1 MQIDG
6 NLKGRPVRS
15 RTAAAG
21 GAAGRPR
28 PETYTERSG
37 SFEDLYNQ
45 SKKLAFGGKI
55 VDTKDP
61 NGFPEIRFILRP
73 DQGEGDELDRY
84 FSNITQM
91 TINSY
96 EEFRTMHYT
105 GRSIHG
111 PYWCYHFRR
120 PVDALSLRELLQDH
134 IEVDPVW
141 LMKELLEQITAFD
154 RCRRHASNDHTGIRE
169 YTSLSCLSLDTVFCS
184 WRDQQ
189 LKNVTI
195 LPLRGQSG
203 TYDYP
208 DEMPREA
215 GKEGASEKTDVYSVA
230 YLGVEV
236 ASWTGTSF
244 RIQGMP
250 QGHESLLTRCLS
262 PFPSLRP
269 DARAFLNDLI
279 GGKGEEEEEEYVAEK
294 KGRGF
299 FSSILSGIKES
310 VSGLGGSAEY
320 EDDPDGEEEDEDVS
334 GSNATF
340 R

>member
-6 NLKGRPVRS
+6 NLKSRAARPRAQ
-15 RTAAAG
+15 AAAG
-21 GAAGRPR
+21 RTRPDI
-28 PETYTERSG
+28 YAERNG

-45 SKKLAFGGKI
+45 SRKFAFGGKI
-55 VDTKDP
+55 VDTEDP
-61 NGFPEIRFILRP
+61 NGFPVILFILRP

-91 TINSY
+91 TVNSY

-120 PVDALSLRELLQDH
+120 PADALSLRELLQDH

-141 LMKELLEQITAFD
+141 LMKELLEQVNAFG
-154 RCRRHASNDHTGIRE
+154 RCRRHAANDHTGIRE
-169 YTSLSCLSLDTVFCS
+169 YTALSCLSLDTVFCS
-184 WRDQQ
+184 CRDQH

-195 LPLRGQSG
+195 LPLRGLSG

-236 ASWTGTSF
+236 ASWTGTAF
-244 RIQGMP
+244 KIQGLP
-250 QGHESLLTRCLS
+250 QGHEALLTRCLS

-279 GGKGEEEEEEYVAEK
+279 DGRDEEAEEYVPEK
-294 KGRGF
+294 KGHGF
-299 FSSILSGIKES
+299 FSSLLTGIRES

-320 EDDPDGEEEDEDVS
+320 EDDPDMEEENEDRS

>member
-6 NLKGRPVRS
+6 NLKNRAARPRA
-15 RTAAAG
+15 AAAG
-21 GAAGRPR
+21 KARPDQ
-28 PETYTERSG
+28 YTQRTG

-45 SKKLAFGGKI
+45 SDRFAFGGKI
-55 VDTKDP
+55 VDTQDP
-61 NGFPEIRFILRP
+61 NGFPVILFILRP

-84 FSNITQM
+84 FSNITQL
-91 TINSY
+91 TVNSY

-120 PVDALSLRELLQDH
+120 PADALSLRELLADH
-134 IEVDPVW
+134 VEVDPVW
-141 LMKELLEQITAFD
+141 LMKELLEQVTAFG
-154 RCRRHASNDHTGIRE
+154 RCRRLAEGDHTGIKE

-184 WRDQQ
+184 CRDQR

-195 LPLRGQSG
+195 LPLRGLSG
-203 TYDYP
+203 TYDFP

-215 GKEGASEKTDVYSVA
+215 GKEGASEKTDVYSIA
-230 YLGVEV
+230 YLGVEA

-244 RIQGMP
+244 KIQGMP
-250 QGHESLLTRCLS
+250 EGHESLLTRCLS
-262 PFPSLRP
+262 PFPDLRP

-279 GGKGEEEEEEYVAEK
+279 EGKDPQPVPVETERNRK
-294 KGRGF
+294 GF
-299 FSSILSGIKES
+299 FGSLLTGLRES
-310 VSGLGGSAEY
+310 VAGLGSSAEY
-320 EDDPDGEEEDEDVS
+320 EDDPDEEEVIEDN
-334 GSNATF
+334 GGTNATF